1 MTVTESTINHLYQ
14 SGMGISI
21 NNHETLSSDI
31 QCKYKKQYQSLY
43 KAIAGNKISRN
54 SISVDSGKPPT
65 KNLINKIIDEKGLLM
80 VSGIHDYH
88 PYCLLYTS
96 PSPRD

>member
-43 KAIAGNKISRN
+43 KAIAGKKISRN
-54 SISVDSGKPPT
+54 SIKVDSGRPVSYTHLTLPT
-65 KNLINKIIDEKGLLM
+65 KA
-80 VSGIHDYH
+80 
-88 PYCLLYTS
+88 
-96 PSPRD
+96 

>member
-43 KAIAGNKISRN
+43 KAIAGK
-54 SISVDSGKPPT
+54 K
-65 KNLINKIIDEKGLLM
+65 K
-80 VSGIHDYH
+80 
-88 PYCLLYTS
+88 
-96 PSPRD
+96 

>member
-43 KAIAGNKISRN
+43 KAIAGKKISRN
-54 SISVDSGKPPT
+54 SIKVDSGRPPT
-65 KNLINKIIDEKGLLM
+65 KNLINNIELIALNISN
-80 VSGIHDYH
+80 VINIGIKNI
-88 PYCLLYTS
+88 TKVIKT
-96 PSPRD
+96 